1 MHMQQ
6 RVSIQPVMVRHI
18 FYSEELHCDV
28 FSIAKIYF
36 VTCLISGFFLGL
48 Y

>member
-6 RVSIQPVMVRHI
+6 RVSIQPVRVRHI
-18 FYSEELHCDV
+18 FYSEELYYDV
-28 FSIAKIYF
+28 FSITKIYF
-36 VTCLISGFFLGL
+36 VTWLISGFFLGL